1 MNGNTSLRS
10 ICKLTIFLLLSF
22 LFFSKNKRCYTTLFL
37 LFLFIFN
44 ILFYVAV
51 SQSLKNCNK
60 VVESLL

>member
-10 ICKLTIFLLLSF
+10 ICKLTIFFAAFFS
-22 LFFSKNKRCYTTLFL
+22 FFSKNKRCYTTLFL
-37 LFLFIFN
+37 LFLFIF
-44 ILFYVAV
+44 ISLFYVAV